1 MTLQEICQ
9 YIEEIAPLSYQF
21 DFDNAGLLVG
31 DSHKDVSNVL
41 ISLDCTEDVVEEAVQ
56 KNCNLII
63 SHHPIIFKGLK
74 QLTGANYVER
84 TVMKAIRNNVA
95 LYASHTNLDSVYE
108 GVNGK
113 IAEKLGLLNPSILSP
128 STSSTHQNM
137 NNTYGNGDEAG
148 LGMVGDLDQEMDE
161 LAFLKHLKSTMRAGC
176 IRYTALRNRPV
187 QRVAVCGGAG
197 GFLLNTAKQAN
208 ADVFVTSDF
217 KYHEFFDA
225 EGDLVIADIGHYES
239 EQFTIE
245 LLRDLLTQKFPNF
258 AFLPTE
264 VNTNPVKYL

>member
-1 MTLQEICQ
+1 MTVRNICQ
-9 YIEEIAPLSYQF
+9 YLEEIAPLSYQF

-31 DSHKDVSNVL
+31 DSRKDVSNVL

-56 KNCNLII
+56 KKCNLII

-84 TVMKAIRNNVA
+84 TVMKAIRNNIA
-95 LYASHTNLDSVYE
+95 LYASHTNLDSVGQ

-113 IAEKLGLLNPSILSP
+113 IAGKLGLQNTCILSP
-128 STSSTHQNM
+128 STHLSQQNM
-137 NNTYGNGDEAG
+137 NDTSDNAEQTG
-148 LGMVGDLDQEMDE
+148 LGMAGDLNQEMDE
-161 LAFLKHLKSTMRAGC
+161 LAFLQHLKSTMKAGC
-176 IRYTALRNRPV
+176 IRYTELRNRPV
-187 QRVAVCGGAG
+187 KRVAVCGGAG

-208 ADVFVTSDF
+208 ADVFVTSDY

-258 AFLPTE
+258 AFLPTDT
-264 VNTNPVKYL
+264 NTNPVNYL